1 MHSKKTFMAKKN
13 TKNTKEEYAS
23 EEVFQDLDQFAQ
35 RTENFFER
43 NAQKFAI
50 GFGLVIVGVIGYFLY
65 LQYVQKPKELTANTK
80 LVAIQ
85 KDYAADSI
93 DKVLGN
99 EVSGAAHLANEQGN
113 LPAGK
118 MAALFAGNA
127 EFRKGN
133 YQKALEYFKKYDS
146 DDDITLALAQV
157 AIGDCYVELNDNEQA
172 MSHYKKAIN
181 ETENGGTQLIAVK
194 KAVILATETGKES
207 EGLQI
212 LEKFKKEHPDS
223 DNSGFVD
230 AYVARLEAADGK

>member
-1 MHSKKTFMAKKN
+1 MAKKN
-13 TKNTKEEYAS
+13 KKNTKEEYAS
-23 EEVFQDLDQFAQ
+23 EEVFQDLDQFAK

-50 GFGLVIVGVIGYFLY
+50 GFGVVIVGVILYFVY

-133 YQKALEYFKKYDS
+133 YQQALEYFKKYDS
-146 DDDITLALAQV
+146 DDDITVSLSKV
-157 AIGDCYVELNDNEQA
+157 AMGDCYVELNNNDEA
-172 MSHYKKAIN
+172 MKLYTKAIS

-194 KAVILATETGKES
+194 KATILAIETGKEA
-207 EGLQI
+207 EGLQL
-212 LEKFKKEHPDS
+212 LEKFKKEHPDT

-230 AYVARLEAADGK
+230 AYIARLEAANGK

>member
-1 MHSKKTFMAKKN
+1 MAKKN
-13 TKNTKEEYAS
+13 TKNTKQDYAT
-23 EEVFQDLDQFAQ
+23 EEVFQDLDQFAK

-50 GFGLVIVGVIGYFLY
+50 GFGIVILGVVMYFLY
-65 LQYVQKPKELTANTK
+65 LQYIQKPKMLEANKK

-85 KDYAADSI
+85 RDFAQDSL

-99 EVSGAAHLANEQGN
+99 EVSGAAYLANEERN

-118 MAALFAGNA
+118 MAALFAGNV

-133 YQKALEYFKKYDS
+133 FQKALEYFKKYES
-146 DDDITLALAQV
+146 KDDITTALAQV

-172 MSHYKKAIN
+172 MKAYKKALG
-181 ETENGGTQLIAVK
+181 ETKNGGTQLIAVK
-194 KAVILATETGKES
+194 KATILAVETQQEA
-207 EGLQI
+207 EGLKL
-212 LEKFKKEHPDS
+212 LEKFKKEHPDT

-230 AYVARLEAADGK
+230 AYIARLEAANGK